1 MSSSIEITVNSQT
14 HSVSEEM
21 TLTQLLDHLSMTSA
35 QKQGLA
41 LAVNQAVVPKSSWDD
56 YPLADQDSILMINA
70 TQGG

>member
-1 MSSSIEITVNSQT
+1 MSNTINITVNSQT
-14 HSVSEEM
+14 HSIPEDT
-21 TLTQLLDHLSMTSA
+21 TLSQLLEHLSMTSA
-35 QKQGLA
+35 QQQGLA